1 MSIGENSVIDALA
14 EAFSASN
21 QFDTAGG
28 LATAKTTFA
37 EFAGKIVSENARL
50 AATNE
55 SSIDRQRSLTESL
68 QFKSDS
74 ARGVNL
80 DEELSNLIIFE
91 QGFAAAARV
100 ISVIQRMFETL
111 ERVI

>member
-1 MSIGENSVIDALA
+1 MA
-14 EAFSASN
+14 E
-21 QFDTAGG
+21 
-28 LATAKTTFA
+28 
-37 EFAGKIVSENARL
+37 
-50 AATNE
+50 TNE
-55 SSIDRQRSLTESL
+55 SNIDRQRSLTESL

-80 DEELSNLIIFE
+80 DEELSNLIILE
-91 QGFAAAARV
+91 QAFAAAARL